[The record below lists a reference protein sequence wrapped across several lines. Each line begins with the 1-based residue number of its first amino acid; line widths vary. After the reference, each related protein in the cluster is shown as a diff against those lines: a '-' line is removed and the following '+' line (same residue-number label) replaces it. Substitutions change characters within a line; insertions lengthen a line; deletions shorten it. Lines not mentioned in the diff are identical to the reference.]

1 MSFIKTSIS
10 EAIKETLDSKEF
22 KESVKNVVTTAIDE
36 SAEVI
41 EKIVSDKEKKDNQKK
56 DDK

>member
-41 EKIVSDKEKKDNQKK
+41 EKIVSDKEKKDNHKE